1 MLYLIELQYISERV
15 YVRIWSKLTV
25 YLQPRQDQTFRSSAQ
40 LGQKY
45 KVNLEIPTLE
55 ILIHNQLSFSRSLL
69 ITNIICWLVCSVFFL
84 LQGCHF
90 NWDSI
95 LTKYIIWYI
104 HIYSAPTGKKKKKRL
119 LESNFGRFMWWTD
132 CAVTLWDGKEMD
144 GYNILISADSPR
156 WIIMFYIVIILR
168 YDTLSFNNS

>member
-45 KVNLEIPTLE
+45 KVDLEIPTPE

-69 ITNIICWLVCSVFFL
+69 ITNIICWLERSVFFL

-95 LTKYIIWYI
+95 LTKYITWYI
-104 HIYSAPTGKKKKKRL
+104 HIYSAPTEKKKDYLNLTLVVLCDGLIVLSLFEMEKK
-119 LESNFGRFMWWTD
+119 W
-132 CAVTLWDGKEMD
+132 MD
-144 GYNILISADSPR
+144 
-156 WIIMFYIVIILR
+156 IIF
-168 YDTLSFNNS
+168 

>member
-104 HIYSAPTGKKKKKRL
+104 HIYSAPTEKKNDYLNLTLVVSCDRLIVLSLFEMEKK
-119 LESNFGRFMWWTD
+119 W
-132 CAVTLWDGKEMD
+132 MD
-144 GYNILISADSPR
+144 
-156 WIIMFYIVIILR
+156 IIF
-168 YDTLSFNNS
+168 